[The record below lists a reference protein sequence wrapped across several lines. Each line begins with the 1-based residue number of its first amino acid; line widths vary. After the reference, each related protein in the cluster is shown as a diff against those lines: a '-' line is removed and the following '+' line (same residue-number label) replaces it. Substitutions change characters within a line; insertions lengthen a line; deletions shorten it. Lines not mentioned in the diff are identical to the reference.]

1 MSPSNLF
8 DHLFTTERDGSIAIL
23 FEHPEITYTDLR
35 EQTRTRT
42 EILKAEGIEPSDRV
56 ALLLADSP
64 EFIAAF
70 VAIISL
76 GAIAV
81 PINLALPSAEQLFIV
96 RDCGAR
102 AAIVEGPV
110 ARTLIEGLDSSAD
123 LKTLFTVR
131 DDGPLPTATMRVFA
145 LERAPRQK
153 IDPFPVKTNPNDDA
167 FILYTSGSTGQPKG
181 AVHSQAHIIYTNE
194 SFCREVLQLRD
205 DDRVFSSSRLPF
217 AYGLA

>member
-8 DHLFTTERDGSIAIL
+8 EYLFPAERDRSLAIL
-23 FEHPEITYTDLR
+23 FEHREITYRDLR
-35 EQTRTRT
+35 EQTLRLA
-42 EILKAEGIEPSDRV
+42 EILKAEGIEPGDRV

-76 GAIAV
+76 GAIAI
-81 PINLALPSAEQLFIV
+81 PINLALQSAEQLFIV

-110 ARTLIEGLDSSAD
+110 ARTLVEGLDSSAD
-123 LKTLFTVR
+123 LKTVFTVR
-131 DDGPLPTATMRVFA
+131 ADGSLLTGTLRVLA
-145 LERAPRQK
+145 IEQAPRQK
-153 IDPFPVKTNPNDDA
+153 IDAFPAKTNPNDDS

-181 AVHSQAHIIYTNE
+181 AVHSQ
-194 SFCREVLQLRD
+194 
-205 DDRVFSSSRLPF
+205 
-217 AYGLA
+217 